1 MTSVSERLES
11 PVYAGTTTGG
21 GAQPESAVRYGL
33 LDTSVLVAEEGAW
46 PLLTNRFPEFLYVSP
61 ITLAELEARVLSA
74 RDERVRAR
82 RQQTLDLVAGMTVLE
97 INGQVASCWSSLLV
111 QLAALGRR
119 LDANHLW
126 TAAIAHAYGV
136 ALVTTDTDLL
146 ALADLDGPLVISV

>member
-1 MTSVSERLES
+1 MTSVTQRLETPAYPGAVQGDPS
-11 PVYAGTTTGG
+11 PQEA
-21 GAQPESAVRYGL
+21 AVRYGL

-46 PLLTNRFPEFLYVSP
+46 PLFTHRFPEYLYVSP

-74 RDERVRAR
+74 RDEHTRAR

-136 ALVTTDTDLL
+136 ALVTTDTDLI